1 MLSCYSD
8 RTGGTRSEGP
18 TTRAKQVNT
27 EAGCHT
33 GFRSAVFHS
42 ARVQCSASSIQQLF
56 VDSLTVS
63 NKTLVRLQI
72 RLQCQIQT
80 QSCRFISIPFFNG
93 RLPKCSNQ
101 LNFFDQGQ
109 RWCFSKEKKKKTKI
123 GTVFFLIQTVEY
135 AFSKTSWERS
145 HFPRTPRNTSVEET
159 ECIPIT
165 NPHLSP

>member
-109 RWCFSKEKKKKTKI
+109 RWCFSKEKKKRQKLEQFSSLSKLLSMLSRRLLGKEAISQGLPETLLWKKQNASPS
-123 GTVFFLIQTVEY
+123 LILT
-135 AFSKTSWERS
+135 
-145 HFPRTPRNTSVEET
+145 
-159 ECIPIT
+159 
-165 NPHLSP
+165 

>member
-109 RWCFSKEKKKKTKI
+109 RWCFSKEKKKKDKNWNS
-123 GTVFFLIQTVEY
+123 FLPYPNCWVCFLEDFLGKKPFPKDSQ
-135 AFSKTSWERS
+135 K
-145 HFPRTPRNTSVEET
+145 HFCGRNRMH
-159 ECIPIT
+159 
-165 NPHLSP
+165 PHH